1 VRRRA
6 LRVLLAA
13 AAFAAPSSARA
24 QETPGDDLRRELQAL
39 REMVRQMQLDLDE
52 IRAGLPRRT
61 LPTPVGAVVDVRPYP
76 YRGERLA
83 PLTLVEL
90 SDFQCPF
97 CARHARE
104 TQPSIEAE
112 YVRTGKL
119 KVVFVDLPLERQHP
133 RALRAAEAAAC
144 AGEQRRRWEMHERL
158 FARPDRLEPW
168 SAHAEALGLDAA
180 LLEECLASGRHE
192 AAIRRGM
199 AEAGRLGVTTTPYFL
214 VGRTE
219 RDGSRVRVAAT
230 IDGAKPFA
238 AFREAVEALGSEAAG
253 PAEARPTP

>member
-61 LPTPVGAVVDVRPYP
+61 LPTPVGVVVDVRPYP

-119 KVVFVDLPLERQHP
+119 KVVFVDLPLERQH
-133 RALRAAEAAAC
+133 RLAFRAAEAASC
-144 AGEQRRRWEMHERL
+144 AGEQGKRWEMHDRL
-158 FARPDRLEPW
+158 FASQDRLEPW
-168 SAHAEALGLDAA
+168 GTHAAALGLDGPAFD
-180 LLEECLASGRHE
+180 ECLSSGRYT

-199 AEAGRLGVTTTPYFL
+199 AEGSRLGIGSTPYFL

-219 RDGSRVRVAAT
+219 RDGSRVRVAT
-230 IDGAKPFA
+230 TLEGARPFA
-238 AFREAVEALGSEAAG
+238 AFGEALDRLRAEAATG
-253 PAEARPTP
+253 AETR